1 MGASWDISPS
11 LGKPHMAFCC
21 INTARNGRKSS
32 FVETGTLSAE
42 LFSSPPHAVHEIED
56 GEVTMFTLDA
66 TERSRITV
74 ALVTLVATAAA
85 SLACVAAAVGPALS

>member
-1 MGASWDISPS
+1 LASPTSRLAVLTQQETAENRRSSKLARS
-11 LGKPHMAFCC
+11 LQ
-21 INTARNGRKSS
+21 NSS
-32 FVETGTLSAE
+32 RHRRS
-42 LFSSPPHAVHEIED
+42 AVHEIEA

-85 SLACVAAAVGPALS
+85 SFACVAAAVGPSLS